1 MIRAVAQ
8 GLARLVRDQ
17 KVAGSIPAC
26 PIWKSCSNSLNR
38 KELLHDFLLASP
50 KQNQLNERHLYAMN
64 DNFSICSIG
73 FKMIFFEN
81 LE

>member
-1 MIRAVAQ
+1 MI
-8 GLARLVRDQ
+8 
-17 KVAGSIPAC
+17 
-26 PIWKSCSNSLNR
+26 
-38 KELLHDFLLASP
+38 FLLVSS

-73 FKMIFFEN
+73 FKMVFFEN